1 MTSVRI
7 SPAHYVHFGA
17 AVSCLTGRD
26 HLISADVRDVADA
39 NAGLAP
45 LPYLAGETSFALTG
59 EHSHTSAYSEIAT
72 DVRATAPRL
81 RGPAVDRH
89 VAIMRDGIC
98 PGLTAQ
104 TVSNIRT
111 STYDILSSSTVKM

>member
-72 DVRATAPRL
+72 DVREPWL
-81 RGPAVDRH
+81 RGLEADRH
-89 VAIMRDGIC
+89 VAIIRIGIC
-98 PGLTAQ
+98 PGLTPVQ
-104 TVSNIRT
+104 CRI
-111 STYDILSSSTVKM
+111 

>member
-81 RGPAVDRH
+81 RGPAIDRH

-98 PGLTAQ
+98 PGLTPEQ
-104 TVSNIRT
+104 CRI
-111 STYDILSSSTVKM
+111 YKDEHM